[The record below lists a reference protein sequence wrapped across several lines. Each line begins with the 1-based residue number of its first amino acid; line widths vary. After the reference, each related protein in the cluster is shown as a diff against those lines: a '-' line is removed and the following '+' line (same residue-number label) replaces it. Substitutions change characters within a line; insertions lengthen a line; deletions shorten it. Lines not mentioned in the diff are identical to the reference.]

1 MYLKDFMT
9 KYNYVIYDAEYN
21 KISLDIVLDRLNKLP
36 SNMYGIGNNFLVKE
50 NSKLEEIII
59 NV

>member
-1 MYLKDFMT
+1 MT

-59 NV
+59 NVRST